1 MACCRWVSAARMKEV
16 VLSRSL
22 SATKESTLARV
33 DSETE
38 KPGEGQRRHVERLHS
53 TNIEPLKEKKIIS
66 KAKRERNKGKR
77 GDSDAKKEK
86 RDSPRFI
93 LCWRLKAMWGFSI
106 VRKSVR
112 KEAKGGEVGF
122 PNATQRESSPP
133 HTPQI

>member
-1 MACCRWVSAARMKEV
+1 M
-16 VLSRSL
+16 SRSL

-38 KPGEGQRRHVERLHS
+38 KPEEGQRRHGERLHS
-53 TNIEPLKEKKIIS
+53 INIELLMAKKIRS

-77 GDSDAKKEK
+77 GDSDAKEEK
-86 RDSPRFI
+86 RDSPRFV
-93 LCWRLKAMWGFSI
+93 LGWRLKAMWGFAI